1 MLGQGQNVTYRF
13 SRYRAAPR
21 YRTSGFFYPLLIMKL
36 KDIQNGWM
44 KIPTKWYRETS
55 IKACREHAMLQW
67 LVMNAN
73 ITESEWNGI
82 TIKRGQ
88 VVTSLSKLS
97 EGVQQSTQQTRDTLN
112 NIVSNKEVT
121 KIATKTYTIITICNF
136 DDYVGLNFYDN
147 KEENKEATQ
156 SATQSATKKQHSQ
169 QQQIRDIVEN
179 KDIEI
184 TSRTD
189 VLEEAE
195 IVTESINN
203 PGRDYKRARARKKP
217 ETPNEVTWRD
227 SFDVYLQD
235 CRDAWKRWTNDRDWM
250 DERKRFNPGVD
261 IRLTLEKACK
271 EFWATEAGWLHKK
284 KGRSKTIDWKRI
296 FEFAISQKQNRVYET
311 KAGNNR
317 GTGGLTD
324 EERAMFEHIAFGTTL
339 SGRGDEDM

>member
-97 EGVQQSTQQTRDTLN
+97 EGVQQSTQQTRNTLN

-147 KEENKEATQ
+147 KEENKESTQRATQ
-156 SATQSATKKQHSQ
+156 SGTKNQHRE
-169 QQQIRDIVEN
+169 QQQIRDN
-179 KDIEI
+179 KDIRLREDNTPPYPPKGKEI
-184 TSRTD
+184 ASAILKFWMTGIRPRR
-189 VLEEAE
+189 EE
-195 IVTESINN
+195 
-203 PGRDYKRARARKKP
+203 
-217 ETPNEVTWRD
+217 
-227 SFDVYLQD
+227 
-235 CRDAWKRWTNDRDWM
+235 
-250 DERKRFNPGVD
+250 
-261 IRLTLEKACK
+261 
-271 EFWATEAGWLHKK
+271 KK
-284 KGRSKTIDWKRI
+284 KFREKEKNSTRPSWLRNSNRQLTSGSPTNPNSGSHTRRKALKRST
-296 FEFAISQKQNRVYET
+296 
-311 KAGNNR
+311 
-317 GTGGLTD
+317 TD
-324 EERAMFEHIAFGTTL
+324 L
-339 SGRGDEDM
+339 